1 MATSS
6 STSTKSVL
14 ITGGAARV
22 GAQIARTLHES
33 GVNVVIHYRNS
44 AAAADT
50 LVAELNSIRPSSAAT
65 VQGDLTDDGTLAG
78 IVESAV
84 DAFGELHGLINNA
97 SSFYPTPVGATT
109 VEHFDDLVGTN
120 FRAPYFLMQAAAPA
134 LRASAGSIINLGDI
148 YAERPLAD
156 HPVYCAA
163 KAALISLTRSM
174 ARELAPEVR
183 VNAISPGAILW
194 PEGGSEHDDS
204 ARTAILSRTPLDR
217 IGDPVDIASAARY
230 LMLDA
235 PFVTGQII
243 AVDGGRSVVP

>member
-1 MATSS
+1 MATGS

-22 GAQIARTLHES
+22 GAQIARSLHES
-33 GVNVVIHYRNS
+33 GINVVIHYRS
-44 AAAADT
+44 SGTEAEALAAD
-50 LVAELNSIRPSSAAT
+50 LNALRPASAAT
-65 VQGDLTDDGTLAG
+65 VQGDLTNDRTLAG
-78 IVESAV
+78 IVESAL

-97 SSFYPTPVGATT
+97 SSFYPTPVGETT
-109 VEHFDDLVGTN
+109 TEHFDDLVGTN
-120 FRAPYFLMQAAAPA
+120 FKAPYFLMQAAAPA
-134 LRASAGSIINLGDI
+134 LRASKGSIINLGDI
-148 YAERPLAD
+148 YAERPLVE

-194 PEGGSEHDDS
+194 PEGESGHDNS
-204 ARTAILSRTPLDR
+204 ARNAILARTPLDR
-217 IGDPVDIASAARY
+217 IGDPVDIASTVRF